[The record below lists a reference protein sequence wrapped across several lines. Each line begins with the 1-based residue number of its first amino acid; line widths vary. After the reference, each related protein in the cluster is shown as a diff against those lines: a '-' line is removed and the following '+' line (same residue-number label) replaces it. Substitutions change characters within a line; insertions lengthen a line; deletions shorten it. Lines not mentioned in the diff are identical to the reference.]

1 MKKFLSFLFFISCSF
16 LIFSQQTNVFTGISL
31 IKIEQSLADTK
42 FIIGEN
48 VQPITDDRNI
58 QTFYIN
64 AFETS
69 YIIWYSIK
77 KKAELELEYTFQNP
91 GQEGSTGKRG
101 KTPTEEAK
109 WQPVTTINWRDAIVW
124 CNALS
129 ELEGRTPC
137 YTYKDTILRDSTNAA
152 QIDLCVCNYQA
163 DGYRLPTET
172 EWEYAAR
179 KTGISFQP
187 GNLISGASTKSENN
201 NHDII
206 EGDYCWNELNSSET
220 ANIGTAG
227 SLFGAKNTPGSGNP
241 NKMGLFDMSGNVLEF
256 CNDWYEEY
264 YKQNAVV
271 DNSFYDGPEYG
282 SARVVRGG
290 SWSPFASYC
299 YCGDR
304 YAFDPDESY
313 NYMGFRLCTNKE

>member
-1 MKKFLSFLFFISCSF
+1 MKKFLSFLLCIGCSF
-16 LIFSQQTNVFTGISL
+16 FIFSQQTKDFTGISL
-31 IKIEQSLADTK
+31 IKIEHLSNDAK

-48 VQPITDDRNI
+48 VQSITDEREI
-58 QTFYIN
+58 QPFYMN

-69 YIIWYSIK
+69 YIVWYNIRTE
-77 KKAELELEYTFQNP
+77 AEKTLSYTFQNP
-91 GQEGSTGKRG
+91 GQEGSKGKRG
-101 KTPTEEAK
+101 KPPTEEAQ

-137 YTYKDTILRDSTNAA
+137 YTYNEIVLRDSTNAA
-152 QIDLCVCNYQA
+152 QIDLCTCNYQA
-163 DGYRLPTET
+163 NGYRLPTET

-179 KTGISFQP
+179 KNGALFQP
-187 GNLISGASTKSENN
+187 GNVVSGVMAESNDTNSNNLEN
-201 NHDII
+201 
-206 EGDYCWNELNSSET
+206 DYCWNDENSTGT
-220 ANIGTAG
+220 ANIGTTG
-227 SLFGAKNTPGSGNP
+227 SLFGAKSSPGSGNP

-264 YKQNAVV
+264 YKQNAFA
-271 DNSFYDGPEYG
+271 DNIYYDGPKYG
-282 SARVVRGG
+282 SARIVRGG

-313 NYMGFRLCTNKE
+313 NYMGFRFCTTKE